1 MYPGK
6 MSKKALKFITL
17 SLFLTAFALFACS
30 KANTFIRILG
40 TWTRV
45 NVVNLSSQEYEEWR
59 FDVDDVLLIRGYSKT
74 YPDSVMYT
82 YEGRYHVGVNLTKRF
97 IDISGYAGG
106 LEYMNDRWDIVKSN
120 NNILI
125 IVSGKQGGLVIRE
138 FTKKK
143 I

>member
-1 MYPGK
+1 MR
-6 MSKKALKFITL
+6 KKVYKILTL
-17 SLFLTAFALFACS
+17 LLFLTAFTLFACS

-40 TWTRV
+40 TWSRV

-59 FDVDDVLLIRGYSKT
+59 FDIDDVLLIRGYSKAF
-74 YPDSVMYT
+74 PDSVFYT

-97 IDISGYAGG
+97 IDISGFYGG
-106 LEYMNDRWDIVKSN
+106 LDYMNDRWDIVKSN

-125 IVSGKQGGLVIRE
+125 IASGKQGGLVIRE